1 MIKLSNQD
9 ELILY
14 LCENVKMGLSSTTK
28 IIKILKNKDNKIK
41 KVLESYVKTYE
52 HYLKMAKDLKQK
64 YNVKATKNKFMQ
76 KLMANTMMEEEI
88 KRDNSDSK
96 IANILIRGFTM
107 GEIDIEKRIKDFVN
121 NLDKKEKSDI
131 LELAKELH
139 AFNKNSIVELKD
151 YL

>member
-1 MIKLSNQD
+1 MSNQD

-41 KVLESYVKTYE
+41 KVLESYIKTYE

-64 YNVKATKNKFMQ
+64 YNVKTTKNKFMQ

-96 IANILIRGFTM
+96 IANILVRGFTM
-107 GEIDIEKRIKDFVN
+107 GEIDLEKRIKDFVN

-131 LELAKELH
+131 LELAKDLH

>member
-1 MIKLSNQD
+1 MSNQD

-14 LCENVKMGLSSTTK
+14 LCENIKMGLSSTTK

-52 HYLKMAKDLKQK
+52 HYLKIAKDLKQK

-76 KLMANTMMEEEI
+76 KLMASTMMEEEI

-107 GEIDIEKRIKDFVN
+107 GEIDLEKRIKDFVN

-131 LELAKELH
+131 LDLTKELH
-139 AFNKNSIVELKD
+139 AFNKNSIVELKN

>member
-1 MIKLSNQD
+1 MSNQD

-14 LCENVKMGLSSTTK
+14 LCENIKMGLSSTTK

-41 KVLESYVKTYE
+41 KVLESYIKTYE

-64 YNVKATKNKFMQ
+64 YNVKTTKNKFMQ

-107 GEIDIEKRIKDFVN
+107 SEIDLEKRIKDFVN

-131 LELAKELH
+131 LDLTKELH
-139 AFNKNSIVELKD
+139 AFNKNSIVELKN

>member
-1 MIKLSNQD
+1 MSNQD

-14 LCENVKMGLSSTTK
+14 LCENIKMGLSSTTK

-52 HYLKMAKDLKQK
+52 HYLKIAKDLKQK

-96 IANILIRGFTM
+96 IANILIRGFTI

-131 LELAKELH
+131 LDIAKELH

>member
-1 MIKLSNQD
+1 MSNQD

-14 LCENVKMGLSSTTK
+14 LCKNVKMGLSSTTK

>member
-1 MIKLSNQD
+1 MSNQD

-41 KVLESYVKTYE
+41 KVLESYIKTYE
-52 HYLKMAKDLKQK
+52 HYLKKTKELKQK
-64 YNVKATKNKFMQ
+64 YNVKTSKNKFMQ

-96 IANILIRGFTM
+96 IANILIRGFTI
-107 GEIDIEKRIKDFVN
+107 GEIDLEKRIKDFVN

-131 LELAKELH
+131 LDIAKELH

>member
-1 MIKLSNQD
+1 MSNQD

-14 LCENVKMGLSSTTK
+14 LCENIKMGLSSTTK

-52 HYLKMAKDLKQK
+52 HYLKIAKDLKQK

-107 GEIDIEKRIKDFVN
+107 GEIDLEKNIKDFVN

-131 LELAKELH
+131 LDLTKELH
-139 AFNKNSIVELKD
+139 AFNKNSIVELKN

>member
-1 MIKLSNQD
+1 MSNQD

-14 LCENVKMGLSSTTK
+14 LCENIKMGLSSTTK

-41 KVLESYVKTYE
+41 KVLESYIKTYE

-64 YNVKATKNKFMQ
+64 YNVKTTKNKFMQ

-107 GEIDIEKRIKDFVN
+107 GEIDLEKRIKDFVN

-131 LELAKELH
+131 LELAKDLH

>member
-1 MIKLSNQD
+1 MSNQD

-14 LCENVKMGLSSTTK
+14 LCENVKMSLSSTTK

-76 KLMANTMMEEEI
+76 KLMANTTMEEEI

>member
-1 MIKLSNQD
+1 MSNQD

-14 LCENVKMGLSSTTK
+14 LCKNVKMGLSSTTK

-96 IANILIRGFTM
+96 IANILIRGFTI
-107 GEIDIEKRIKDFVN
+107 GEIDIEKRIKDSVN

>member
-1 MIKLSNQD
+1 MSNQD

-14 LCENVKMGLSSTTK
+14 LCENIKMGLSSTTK

-52 HYLKMAKDLKQK
+52 HYLKIAKDLKQK

-107 GEIDIEKRIKDFVN
+107 GEIDLEKNIKDFVN

-131 LELAKELH
+131 LELAKDLH
-139 AFNKNSIVELKD
+139 AFNKNRIVELKD

>member
-1 MIKLSNQD
+1 MSNQD

-14 LCENVKMGLSSTTK
+14 LCENIKMGLSSTTK

-52 HYLKMAKDLKQK
+52 HYLKIAKDLKQK

-107 GEIDIEKRIKDFVN
+107 GEIDLEKNIKDFVN

-131 LELAKELH
+131 LDLTKELH
-139 AFNKNSIVELKD
+139 AFNKNRIVELKD

>member
-1 MIKLSNQD
+1 MSNQD

-14 LCENVKMGLSSTTK
+14 LCENIKMGLSSTTK

-41 KVLESYVKTYE
+41 KVLESYVKSYE
-52 HYLKMAKDLKQK
+52 HYLKIAKDLKQK

-96 IANILIRGFTM
+96 IANLLIRGFTM
-107 GEIDIEKRIKDFVN
+107 GEIDLEKRIKDFVN

-131 LELAKELH
+131 LDLTKELH
-139 AFNKNSIVELKD
+139 AFNKNSIVELKN

>member
-1 MIKLSNQD
+1 MSNQD

-41 KVLESYVKTYE
+41 KVLDSYIKTYE
-52 HYLKMAKDLKQK
+52 HYLKKTKELKQK
-64 YNVKATKNKFMQ
+64 YNVKTSKNKFMQ

-107 GEIDIEKRIKDFVN
+107 GEIDLEKRIKDFVN

-131 LELAKELH
+131 LDIAKELH

>member
-1 MIKLSNQD
+1 MSNQD

-14 LCENVKMGLSSTTK
+14 LCENIKMGLSSTTK

-41 KVLESYVKTYE
+41 KVLESYIKTYE
-52 HYLKMAKDLKQK
+52 HYLKMAKNLKQK
-64 YNVKATKNKFMQ
+64 YNVKTTKNKFMQ

-107 GEIDIEKRIKDFVN
+107 GEIDLEKRIKDFVN

-131 LELAKELH
+131 LDLTKELH
-139 AFNKNSIVELKD
+139 AFNKNSIVELKN

>member
-1 MIKLSNQD
+1 MSNQD

-28 IIKILKNKDNKIK
+28 LIKILKDKDNKIK
-41 KVLESYVKTYE
+41 KVLESYLKTYE
-52 HYLKMAKDLKQK
+52 HYLKKTKDLKQK
-64 YNVKATKNKFMQ
+64 YNVKTTKNKFMQ

-107 GEIDIEKRIKDFVN
+107 GEIDLEKRIKDFVN

-131 LELAKELH
+131 LDLAKEIH

>member
-1 MIKLSNQD
+1 MSNQD

>member
-1 MIKLSNQD
+1 MSNQD

-14 LCENVKMGLSSTTK
+14 LCENIKMGLSSTTK

-41 KVLESYVKTYE
+41 KVLESYIKTYE

-64 YNVKATKNKFMQ
+64 YNVKTTKNKFMQ

-107 GEIDIEKRIKDFVN
+107 GEIDLEKRIKDFVN

-131 LELAKELH
+131 LDLTKELH
-139 AFNKNSIVELKD
+139 AFNKNSIVELKN

>member
-1 MIKLSNQD
+1 MSNQD

-41 KVLESYVKTYE
+41 KVLESYIKTYE
-52 HYLKMAKDLKQK
+52 HYLKKTKELKQK
-64 YNVKATKNKFMQ
+64 YNVQTSKNKFMQ

-107 GEIDIEKRIKDFVN
+107 GEIDLEKRIKDFVN

-131 LELAKELH
+131 LDIAKELY

>member
-1 MIKLSNQD
+1 MSNQD

-41 KVLESYVKTYE
+41 KVLESYIKTYE

-64 YNVKATKNKFMQ
+64 YNVKTTKNKFMQ

-107 GEIDIEKRIKDFVN
+107 GEIDLEKRIKDFVN

-131 LELAKELH
+131 LDLAKEIH

>member
-1 MIKLSNQD
+1 MSNQD

-76 KLMANTMMEEEI
+76 KLMANTTMEEEI

-121 NLDKKEKSDI
+121 NLDKKENSDI

>member
-1 MIKLSNQD
+1 MSNQD

-28 IIKILKNKDNKIK
+28 LIKILKDKDNKIK
-41 KVLESYVKTYE
+41 KVLESYLKTYE
-52 HYLKMAKDLKQK
+52 HYLKKTKDLKQK
-64 YNVKATKNKFMQ
+64 YNVKTTKNKFMQ
-76 KLMANTMMEEEI
+76 KLMTNTMMEEEI

-107 GEIDIEKRIKDFVN
+107 GEIDLEKRIKDFVN

-131 LELAKELH
+131 LDLAKEIH

>member
-1 MIKLSNQD
+1 MNNQD

-41 KVLESYVKTYE
+41 KVLENYIKTYE

-64 YNVKATKNKFMQ
+64 YNVKTSKNKFMQ
-76 KLMANTMMEEEI
+76 KLMANTMIEEEI

-107 GEIDIEKRIKDFVN
+107 GEIDLEKRIKDFVN

-139 AFNKNSIVELKD
+139 AFNKNSIIELKD

>member
-1 MIKLSNQD
+1 MSNQD

-28 IIKILKNKDNKIK
+28 LIKILKDKDNKIK
-41 KVLESYVKTYE
+41 KVLESYLKTYE
-52 HYLKMAKDLKQK
+52 HYLKKTKDLKQK
-64 YNVKATKNKFMQ
+64 YNVKTTKNKFMQ

-96 IANILIRGFTM
+96 IANILI
-107 GEIDIEKRIKDFVN
+107 
-121 NLDKKEKSDI
+121 DKKEKSDI
-131 LELAKELH
+131 LDLAKEIH

>member
-1 MIKLSNQD
+1 MSNQD

-41 KVLESYVKTYE
+41 KVLESYIKTYE

-64 YNVKATKNKFMQ
+64 YNVKTTKNKFMQ
-76 KLMANTMMEEEI
+76 KSMANTMMEEEI

-107 GEIDIEKRIKDFVN
+107 GEIDLEKKIKDFVN

-131 LELAKELH
+131 LELAKDLH

>member
-1 MIKLSNQD
+1 MSSQD

-28 IIKILKNKDNKIK
+28 LIKILKDKDNKIK
-41 KVLESYVKTYE
+41 KVLESYLKTYE
-52 HYLKMAKDLKQK
+52 HYLKKTKDLKQK
-64 YNVKATKNKFMQ
+64 YNVKTTKNKFMQ
-76 KLMANTMMEEEI
+76 KLMTNTMMEEEI

-107 GEIDIEKRIKDFVN
+107 GEIDLEKRIKDFVN

-131 LELAKELH
+131 LDLAKEIH

>member
-1 MIKLSNQD
+1 MSNQD

-14 LCENVKMGLSSTTK
+14 LCENIKMGLSSTTK

-41 KVLESYVKTYE
+41 KVLESYIKTYE
-52 HYLKMAKDLKQK
+52 HYLKMAKNLKQK
-64 YNVKATKNKFMQ
+64 YNVKTTKNKFMQ

-107 GEIDIEKRIKDFVN
+107 CEIDLEKRIKDFVN

-131 LELAKELH
+131 LDLTKELH
-139 AFNKNSIVELKD
+139 AFNKNSIVELKN

>member
-1 MIKLSNQD
+1 MSNQD

-41 KVLESYVKTYE
+41 KVLESYIKTYE
-52 HYLKMAKDLKQK
+52 HYLKKTKELKQK
-64 YNVKATKNKFMQ
+64 YNVKTSKNKFMQ
-76 KLMANTMMEEEI
+76 QLMANTMMEEEI

-107 GEIDIEKRIKDFVN
+107 GEIDLEKRIKDFVN

-131 LELAKELH
+131 LDIAKELH

>member
-1 MIKLSNQD
+1 MSNQD

-41 KVLESYVKTYE
+41 KVLESYIKTYE

-64 YNVKATKNKFMQ
+64 YNVKTTKNKFMQ

-88 KRDNSDSK
+88 KRDNSESK

-107 GEIDIEKRIKDFVN
+107 GEIDLEKRIKDFVN

-131 LELAKELH
+131 LELAKDLH

>member
-1 MIKLSNQD
+1 MSNQD

-76 KLMANTMMEEEI
+76 KLMANTTMEEEI